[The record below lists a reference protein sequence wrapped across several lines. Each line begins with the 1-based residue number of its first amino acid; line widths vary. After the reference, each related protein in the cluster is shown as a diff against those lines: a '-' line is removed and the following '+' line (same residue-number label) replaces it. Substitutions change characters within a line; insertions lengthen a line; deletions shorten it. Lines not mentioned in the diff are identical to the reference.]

1 MVTPIY
7 TATCKSATCL
17 RNSLH
22 MVSLSWSQALAW
34 RMRQQLLDP
43 VGTESV
49 AGVVR
54 RLGAIPAQLDAAAE
68 LAVRARR
75 ERSRS
80 GEVARALAEG
90 RIIKTFA
97 FRGATHLMT
106 PRGRW
111 RVPCLA
117 GRQSDV
123 GAPQLAEATTAWRR
137 PTGHSFGRLSERRL
151 PTGR

>member
-1 MVTPIY
+1 
-7 TATCKSATCL
+7 
-17 RNSLH
+17 
-22 MVSLSWSQALAW
+22 
-34 RMRQQLLDP
+34 MRRQLLDP

-54 RLGAIPAQLDAAAE
+54 RLGAVPAQSDAAAE

-97 FRGATHLMT
+97 CRGATHLLT
-106 PRGRW
+106 PEDGGGYLALRAPGPSSGTWALPSPTGPARCSSRWRGR
-111 RVPCLA
+111 
-117 GRQSDV
+117 
-123 GAPQLAEATTAWRR
+123 AT
-137 PTGHSFGRLSERRL
+137 
-151 PTGR
+151 